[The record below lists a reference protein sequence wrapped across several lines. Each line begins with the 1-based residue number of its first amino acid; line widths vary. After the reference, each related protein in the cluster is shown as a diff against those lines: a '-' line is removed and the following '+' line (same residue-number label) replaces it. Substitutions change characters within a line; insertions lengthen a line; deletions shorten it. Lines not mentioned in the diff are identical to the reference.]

1 LTRDGSPEISDALH
15 EDMRRWRHDLHRH
28 PEFGFEEQRT
38 AGLVADA
45 LRSFGLEVHTG
56 IGTTGVVGVLQRG
69 TSNRAIGLR
78 ADMDCLLIQ
87 EQNTFEHRSVHD
99 GKMHACGHDG
109 HTSMLLGAAKHLSA
123 SEAFNGTEYFIFQP
137 AEEHGAGAQS
147 MIDDGL
153 FERFS
158 MESVYAIHNMPGI
171 PAGKFAV
178 KPGPIMSSEDNFEI
192 LVRGRGVHASM
203 PHQGIDPIVIASE
216 IVLALQTIVSRSI
229 NPVDVAVVSVT
240 DISSDGT
247 RNVLPTTAT
256 LRGDV
261 RSFVPSVQSEIERVM
276 ERIVAGICAANGA
289 EYEFSYTHDFVPT
302 INSEV
307 GTGAAITAARRALG
321 DDNVITDIRP
331 ASTSEDFARM
341 LQVKPGCYA
350 LIGNGGTEP
359 GGCGLHN
366 PNYDFN
372 DQILPVGAAFWVSLV
387 ETQFPIPR

>member
-1 LTRDGSPEISDALH
+1 
-15 EDMRRWRHDLHRH
+15 MRRWRHDLHRH

-38 AGLVADA
+38 AGIVADA
-45 LRSFGLEVHTG
+45 LRSFGLEVHTE

-87 EQNTFEHRSVHD
+87 EQNTFAHRSVHD

-109 HTSMLLGAAKHLSA
+109 HTSMLLGAAKHLAA
-123 SEAFNGTEYFIFQP
+123 SEAFNGTVYFIFQP

-153 FERFS
+153 FERFP
-158 MESVYAIHNMPGI
+158 MESVFAIHNMPGI

-203 PHQGIDPIVIASE
+203 PHQGIDPIVTASE
-216 IVLALQTIVSRSI
+216 IVLALQTIVSRST

-261 RSFVPSVQSEIERVM
+261 RSFLPSVQSEIERVM
-276 ERIVAGICAANGA
+276 ERIVAGICSAHGA
-289 EYEFSYTHDFVPT
+289 EYEFGYTHDFVPT
-302 INSEV
+302 INSEAE
-307 GTGAAITAARRALG
+307 TETAIAAASRALG
-321 DDNVITDIRP
+321 DENVITDIRP

-341 LQVKPGCYA
+341 LQIKPGCYA
-350 LIGNGGTEP
+350 LIGNGGMGP

-372 DQILPVGAAFWVSLV
+372 DEILSVGAAFWVSLV
-387 ETQFPIPR
+387 ETQFPAPR